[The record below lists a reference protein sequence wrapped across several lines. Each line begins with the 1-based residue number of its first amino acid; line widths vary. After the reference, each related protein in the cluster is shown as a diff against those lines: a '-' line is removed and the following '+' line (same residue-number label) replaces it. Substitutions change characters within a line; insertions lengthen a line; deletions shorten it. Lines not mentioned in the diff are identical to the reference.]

1 MLSLHGFNNSYH
13 PLSHQLQ
20 YPRVAVVGVGG
31 VGVGGIGGVGIG
43 GVGIGGVGVG
53 GVGVGFVG
61 VVGPLARMV
70 ISALLKNSWTKSVN
84 MVEHKKEM

>member
-1 MLSLHGFNNSYH
+1 MYPLRQENFSMLSLHGFNNSYH

-31 VGVGGIGGVGIG
+31 VGVGG
-43 GVGIGGVGVG
+43 
-53 GVGVGFVG
+53 VGVGFVG

-70 ISALLKNSWTKSVN
+70 ISAQLKNSWTKSVN

>member
-1 MLSLHGFNNSYH
+1 VYPLRQEHFSMLSLHGFNNSYH

-31 VGVGGIGGVGIG
+31 VGVGG
-43 GVGIGGVGVG
+43 VGVG

-70 ISALLKNSWTKSVN
+70 ISAQLKNSWTKSVN

>member
-31 VGVGGIGGVGIG
+31 VGVGG
-43 GVGIGGVGVG
+43 VGVG

-70 ISALLKNSWTKSVN
+70 ISAQLKNSWTKSVN

>member
-1 MLSLHGFNNSYH
+1 VYPLRQENFSMLSLHGFNNSYH

-31 VGVGGIGGVGIG
+31 VGVGG
-43 GVGIGGVGVG
+43 VGVG

-70 ISALLKNSWTKSVN
+70 ISAQLKNSWTKSVN